1 MASSGA
7 GGEITRSR
15 DGVPQWSGDAA
26 NFQDY
31 EDAALLWEQGI
42 PYHKR
47 YLCGPRLVGE
57 LSGTA
62 KKFVLGKRST
72 WVSFQGGVEHL
83 LSHLRMSLGKPRI
96 PELSEMLTKYF
107 RQSGRKRMES
117 MSDYIVRK
125 TDVYNR
131 ARQALSRVQKH
142 YETGTSWRAQN
153 VESRTWDSSSWNTGW
168 WQQWHGSWRQDH
180 GWDQSERGGDTRDN
194 DQERGRGQQRD
205 EEGAG
210 GANSREESYES
221 VQEHAESWSAY
232 RPSSDS
238 WSYGY
243 APEEEAWTLSTPEL
257 LPDFL
262 QGWYMLA
269 DSGLDSHEKNMIQ
282 TAIRGNFSVSRVAQE
297 LRNQWPEEDLK
308 RRDQNV
314 KNMGFWQEQLDQE
327 DEGEPGEMGM
337 TAISLQ
343 NQGMNDAGILLIG
356 EAEEQAQEAM
366 AAMDQA
372 RRTLRDARA
381 RQHQVKM
388 SRQYY
393 MNAQKGK
400 VSFQEKSKSTS
411 PGITCFKC
419 GGPHKIAQC
428 PDRHGPSKASIN
440 VAEEHEAPFVC
451 FHEGDQCMAVT
462 EVGNRKSTSEA
473 IAAGLAVVDGG
484 ATKTLASVHALEA
497 IQEGN
502 LKKYQHD
509 RVIHVD
515 PSNRPS
521 FGFGN
526 SSRDTCCST
535 TTLQV
540 SADSKPGHLTIHT
553 LDRGTGPVLLSVETL
568 RKLGAVVDFQEDL
581 FCFRNLDKSR
591 IIQAER
597 SSAGHQLI
605 PLSDDMYK
613 DAVDSCRPVP
623 SLREFCKPS

>member
-7 GGEITRSR
+7 GGEISRSR

-62 KKFVLGKRST
+62 KKFVLGKR
-72 WVSFQGGVEHL
+72 
-83 LSHLRMSLGKPRI
+83 I
-96 PELSEMLTKYF
+96 PELSEMLNKYF
-107 RQSGRKRMES
+107 RQSSRKKMES

-142 YETGTSWRAQN
+142 YESGAQWRAQN
-153 VESRTWDSSSWNTGW
+153 SESWSWQSGGW
-168 WQQWHGSWRQDH
+168 NYDQWRQWNSTDQQDW
-180 GWDQSERGGDTRDN
+180 WDES
-194 DQERGRGQQRD
+194 QERGRGQQQAEEPRGADSRD
-205 EEGAG
+205 D
-210 GANSREESYES
+210 SYES
-221 VQEHAESWSAY
+221 VQEQAESWSAY
-232 RPSSDS
+232 RPSSDG
-238 WSYGY
+238 WSHTQE
-243 APEEEAWTLSTPEL
+243 AEAWTLSTPEL

-262 QGWYMLA
+262 QGWYMLI

-297 LRNQWPEEDLK
+297 LRNQWPEEDLR

-314 KNMGFWQEQLDQE
+314 KNMGYWQEHLSQELDDEPEELGLTALSLQHQGMT
-327 DEGEPGEMGM
+327 DEG
-337 TAISLQ
+337 I
-343 NQGMNDAGILLIG
+343 ILIG
-356 EAEEQAQEAM
+356 EAEEQAQDAM
-366 AAMDQA
+366 ATIDQA

-381 RQHQVKM
+381 KQHQVKM
-388 SRQYY
+388 NRQYY
-393 MNAQKGK
+393 MNASKGK
-400 VSFQEKSKSTS
+400 VSFQEKYKSTNQNIS
-411 PGITCFKC
+411 CFKC

-428 PDRHGPSKASIN
+428 PDRHAPTKASAN
-440 VAEEHEAPFVC
+440 VVEENAAPFVC
-451 FHEGDQCMAVT
+451 FHEGDHCLAIT
-462 EVGNRKSTSEA
+462 DEAHRKSTSEA

-502 LKKYQHD
+502 LQKYQHD

-515 PSNRPS
+515 PNNRPS

-540 SADSKPGHLTIHT
+540 TADSKPGHLTIHA

-568 RKLGAVVDFQEDL
+568 RTLGAIVDFQEDL
-581 FCFRNLDKSR
+581 ICFRNLDKSR

-605 PLSDDMYK
+605 PISDDMYR
-613 DAVDSCRPVP
+613 DAVDSCKPVP
-623 SLREFCKPS
+623 SLREYCVGS